1 MLNIHFA
8 CEGITDVC
16 EFMKLY
22 SNIFPPHWQGHFKG
36 ANAGVFTIK
45 RNANGGATVG
55 HKPELKEFFDYQ
67 KLEQLFQE
75 MKKLEQENEALKKE
89 LLKKG
94 RKQDLSI
101 NQELILVIRAYR
113 QSGLTFQQIAD
124 RLNERNFKN
133 SRGNKL
139 NTMQVKRL
147 FDKYQKEK
155 EKEKEKETKTN
166 TSKMAIV

>member
-1 MLNIHFA
+1 MLNIHFT
-8 CEGITDVC
+8 CEGIKDVC

-22 SNIFPPHWQGHFKG
+22 SNVFPPHWQGHFKG
-36 ANAGVFTIK
+36 ANSGVFTIK
-45 RNANGGATVG
+45 RNAAGRTTVE
-55 HKPELKEFFDYQ
+55 HQPALKEAFDYQ
-67 KLEQLFQE
+67 RVEQLLQE
-75 MKKLEQENEALKKE
+75 MKKLEQENTALKNE

-101 NQELILVIRAYR
+101 NKELILVIRAYR

-124 RLNERNFKN
+124 RLNEKNFRN

-147 FDKYQKEK
+147 FDKHKK
-155 EKEKEKETKTN
+155 AAN
-166 TSKMAIV
+166 PNFSKMAIV